1 MLKTMSALSLLFLA
15 TVSGSSRPPRLAAAP
30 LEARLWLESHPGKE
44 VVLKLAAESED
55 ELLVLRVMGPDGREL
70 AHVDARGADSS
81 GLSSLELEFRE
92 LELPALLATY
102 APGTYV
108 LTAATVDGALSTAMA
123 RFDPELPPATRILQP
138 LDGELVSPANVT
150 VRWTPQP
157 EASAYE
163 VRIDQGDNEGIVI
176 KLPPLQNALQVP
188 DGWLAH
194 GMDTVVEVA
203 VIGANGNQTLAE
215 VQFTTLER

>member
-1 MLKTMSALSLLFLA
+1 MLKTTFSFSLLFLV
-15 TVSGSSRPPRLAAAP
+15 TVGGSSRTPKVAAAP

-55 ELLVLRVMGPDGREL
+55 ELLVLRVTGPDGRKL
-70 AHVDARGADSS
+70 AHVDARGAGPS

-92 LELPALLATY
+92 PELPALLASC

-108 LTAATVDGALSTAMA
+108 LTASTADGALSTAMA

-138 LDGELVSPANVT
+138 LNGELVSPAHVT
-150 VRWTPQP
+150 VRWAPQP
-157 EASAYE
+157 QAGAYE

-176 KLPPLQNALQVP
+176 KLPPQQHALQVP
-188 DGWLAH
+188 EGWLAH
-194 GMDTVVEVA
+194 GMETVVEVA